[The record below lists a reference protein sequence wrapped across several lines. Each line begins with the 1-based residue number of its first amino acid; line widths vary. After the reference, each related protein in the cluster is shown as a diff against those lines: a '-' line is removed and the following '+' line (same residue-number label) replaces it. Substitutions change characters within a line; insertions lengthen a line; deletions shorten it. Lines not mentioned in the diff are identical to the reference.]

1 MFDESALASIAS
13 SLRAGQYNLLLG
25 AGVSLDST
33 NSKGSLP
40 SAEQFRLDLCQLKGA
55 RKTSS
60 LQRVFST
67 LTSREIASEVVPR
80 FVDCIPGQSVKRIPR
95 FLWRRIFT
103 FNIDDALEAAYKLD
117 QSYQTAQ
124 VFHFEDNYTEIP
136 ETSEVPIVHL
146 HGWVGMPARNYV
158 FALSE

>member
-136 ETSEVPIVHL
+136 ETSEVPIVF
-146 HGWVGMPARNYV
+146 GQ
-158 FALSE
+158 